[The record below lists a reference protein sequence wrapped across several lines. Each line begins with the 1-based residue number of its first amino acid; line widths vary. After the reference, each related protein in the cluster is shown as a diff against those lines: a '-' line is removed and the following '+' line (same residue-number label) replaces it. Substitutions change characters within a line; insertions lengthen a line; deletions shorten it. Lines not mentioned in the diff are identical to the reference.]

1 MNMPDYLSKHK
12 EIVKND
18 VVICRWR
25 VHHYLSTTNDVAR
38 PDANDVR
45 TWHHKTFQSLASTKS
60 KKYNRLCKSFMLCK
74 LESRG

>member
-45 TWHHKTFQSLASTKS
+45 T
-60 KKYNRLCKSFMLCK
+60 
-74 LESRG
+74 